1 MLFQFNIYS
10 SLLLVFFV
18 HITVYAIMLWR
29 RGIKQESTADKFM
42 GSFLLLAALYVIPWM
57 VGFAGWYDNQPYR
70 DILFYTPFILGLFI
84 GPVLFLYVKAITN
97 FNYAL
102 TKRDILHFVP
112 GVLYIIWCIVVVVV
126 DKAVV
131 KEYYL
136 MNGEADPDFDTWYQW
151 MQKISIII
159 YLVASIRYYRKYK
172 QYVYLETSFVE
183 MASLRWLRNFLIAF
197 AVLTVLPLLLEI
209 ASLLPALQAINQYI
223 TSWYYFLAFAVV
235 VYYIAINGYSAV
247 NIPLHRLRFQPQ
259 LLLQYYQSPKLL
271 AGGDVTEDAAFEV
284 VDEKKE
290 DIVLATWK
298 QKVKSLVED
307 EKLYE
312 EPELTLSSLAK
323 KMNTNTSVLSRV
335 INQGFNASFNDFINE
350 YRINAVKEKLQSGEQ
365 KIQTLLGIAYDCG
378 FNSKA
383 TFNRAF
389 KKTTGLSPKEWLQK
403 NNL

>member
-18 HITVYAIMLWR
+18 HIIVYAIMLWR
-29 RGIKQESTADKFM
+29 RGIKQESTADKFL

-97 FNYAL
+97 FNYAFA
-102 TKRDILHFVP
+102 KKDVLHFVP

-172 QYVYLETSFVE
+172 QYVFLETSFVE

-197 AVLTVLPLLLEI
+197 AVLTILPLLLEI
-209 ASLLPALQAINQYI
+209 ASLLPALQNTTQYV
-223 TSWYYFLAFAVV
+223 TSWYYFLAFAMV

-259 LLLQYYQSPKLL
+259 LLLQYYQSHKLL

-284 VDEKKE
+284 VEDKKQ

-365 KIQTLLGIAYDCG
+365 KTQTLLGIAYDCG

-389 KKTTGLSPKEWLQK
+389 KKTTGLSPKEWMQK

>member
-97 FNYAL
+97 FNYAF
-102 TKRDILHFVP
+102 TKKDVLHFVP

-151 MQKISIII
+151 SQKISIII

-172 QYVYLETSFVE
+172 QYVYLETSFIE

-197 AVLTVLPLLLEI
+197 AVLTILPLLLEI
-209 ASLLPALQAINQYI
+209 ASLLPALQNINQYI

-259 LLLQYYQSPKLL
+259 LLLQYYHSPKLL
-271 AGGDVTEDAAFEV
+271 AGAAVTEDAAFEV

-290 DIVLATWK
+290 DIILATWK

-323 KMNTNTSVLSRV
+323 KMSTNTSVLSRV

-365 KIQTLLGIAYDCG
+365 KSQTLLGIAYDCG

>member
-102 TKRDILHFVP
+102 TKKDVLHFVP

-151 MQKISIII
+151 AQKTSIII
-159 YLVASIRYYRKYK
+159 YLIASIRYYRKYK
-172 QYVYLETSFVE
+172 QYVFLETSFVE

-197 AVLTVLPLLLEI
+197 TVLTILPLLLEI
-209 ASLLPALQAINQYI
+209 ASLLPALQNINQYI

-259 LLLQYYQSPKLL
+259 LLLQYYHSPKLL
-271 AGGDVTEDAAFEV
+271 AGAAATEDAAFEV
-284 VDEKKE
+284 VEEKKE
-290 DIVLATWK
+290 DILLATWK
-298 QKVKSLVED
+298 QKVKSLVEE

-323 KMNTNTSVLSRV
+323 KMSTNTSVLSRV

-365 KIQTLLGIAYDCG
+365 KTQTLLGIAYDCG

-389 KKTTGLSPKEWLQK
+389 KKTTGLSPKEWLQE

>member
-102 TKRDILHFVP
+102 TKKDMLHFVP

-259 LLLQYYQSPKLL
+259 LLLQYYHSPKLL
-271 AGGDVTEDAAFEV
+271 AGAAVTEDAAFEV
-284 VDEKKE
+284 VEEKKE

-323 KMNTNTSVLSRV
+323 KMSTNTSVLSRV

>member
-1 MLFQFNIYS
+1 
-10 SLLLVFFV
+10 
-18 HITVYAIMLWR
+18 
-29 RGIKQESTADKFM
+29 M

-70 DILFYTPFILGLFI
+70 DIVLHAIYSWVVYRPRFIS
-84 GPVLFLYVKAITN
+84 VKAITN

-209 ASLLPALQAINQYI
+209 ASTPSCLTGHQSIHHFMVLL
-223 TSWYYFLAFAVV
+223 SW
-235 VYYIAINGYSAV
+235 
-247 NIPLHRLRFQPQ
+247 PLP
-259 LLLQYYQSPKLL
+259 
-271 AGGDVTEDAAFEV
+271 
-284 VDEKKE
+284 
-290 DIVLATWK
+290 
-298 QKVKSLVED
+298 
-307 EKLYE
+307 
-312 EPELTLSSLAK
+312 
-323 KMNTNTSVLSRV
+323 
-335 INQGFNASFNDFINE
+335 
-350 YRINAVKEKLQSGEQ
+350 
-365 KIQTLLGIAYDCG
+365 
-378 FNSKA
+378 
-383 TFNRAF
+383 
-389 KKTTGLSPKEWLQK
+389 
-403 NNL
+403 

>member
-57 VGFAGWYDNQPYR
+57 EGFAGWYDNQPYR

-197 AVLTVLPLLLEI
+197 AVLTILPLLLEI
-209 ASLLPALQAINQYI
+209 ASLLPALQNTTQYV
-223 TSWYYFLAFAVV
+223 TSWYYFLAFAMV

-271 AGGDVTEDAAFEV
+271 AGGGVTEDAAFEV
-284 VDEKKE
+284 VEDKKQ

>member
-1 MLFQFNIYS
+1 
-10 SLLLVFFV
+10 
-18 HITVYAIMLWR
+18 
-29 RGIKQESTADKFM
+29 
-42 GSFLLLAALYVIPWM
+42 
-57 VGFAGWYDNQPYR
+57 
-70 DILFYTPFILGLFI
+70 
-84 GPVLFLYVKAITN
+84 
-97 FNYAL
+97 
-102 TKRDILHFVP
+102 
-112 GVLYIIWCIVVVVV
+112 
-126 DKAVV
+126 
-131 KEYYL
+131 
-136 MNGEADPDFDTWYQW
+136 

-259 LLLQYYQSPKLL
+259 LLLQYYHSPKLL
-271 AGGDVTEDAAFEV
+271 AGAAVTEDAAFEV
-284 VDEKKE
+284 VEEKKE

-323 KMNTNTSVLSRV
+323 KMSTNTSVLSRV

>member
-102 TKRDILHFVP
+102 TKKDVLHFVP

-126 DKAVV
+126 DKAVI

-136 MNGEADPDFDTWYQW
+136 MNGDTDPDFDTWYQW
-151 MQKISIII
+151 LQKISIII

-209 ASLLPALQAINQYI
+209 ASLLPASQAISQYI

-259 LLLQYYQSPKLL
+259 LLLQYYHSPKLL
-271 AGGDVTEDAAFEV
+271 TGASVTEDAAFEV
-284 VDEKKE
+284 VEEKKE

-307 EKLYE
+307 EKLYV

-323 KMNTNTSVLSRV
+323 KMSTNTSVLSRV

>member
-97 FNYAL
+97 FNYAFA
-102 TKRDILHFVP
+102 KKDVLHFVP

-151 MQKISIII
+151 SQKASIII

-259 LLLQYYQSPKLL
+259 LLLQYYHSPKLL
-271 AGGDVTEDAAFEV
+271 AGAAVTEDAAFEV
-284 VDEKKE
+284 VEEKKE

-323 KMNTNTSVLSRV
+323 KMSTNTSVLSRV

>member
-1 MLFQFNIYS
+1 
-10 SLLLVFFV
+10 
-18 HITVYAIMLWR
+18 
-29 RGIKQESTADKFM
+29 
-42 GSFLLLAALYVIPWM
+42 
-57 VGFAGWYDNQPYR
+57 
-70 DILFYTPFILGLFI
+70 
-84 GPVLFLYVKAITN
+84 
-97 FNYAL
+97 
-102 TKRDILHFVP
+102 
-112 GVLYIIWCIVVVVV
+112 VVV

-151 MQKISIII
+151 LQKTSIII

-172 QYVYLETSFVE
+172 QYVFLETSFVE

-197 AVLTVLPLLLEI
+197 ALLTILPLLLEI
-209 ASLLPALQAINQYI
+209 ASLLPALQNINQYI

-259 LLLQYYQSPKLL
+259 LLLQYYHSPKLL

-307 EKLYE
+307 EKLYA

-365 KIQTLLGIAYDCG
+365 KTQTLLGIAYDCG

>member
-42 GSFLLLAALYVIPWM
+42 GSFLLLAALYVFPWM

-97 FNYAL
+97 FNYTL
-102 TKRDILHFVP
+102 TKKDVLHFVP
-112 GVLYIIWCIVVVVV
+112 GVLYIIWCIAVVVV

-151 MQKISIII
+151 SQKTSIII

-172 QYVYLETSFVE
+172 QYVFLETSFVE
-183 MASLRWLRNFLIAF
+183 MASLRWLRNFLVAF
-197 AVLTVLPLLLEI
+197 AVLTILPLLLEI
-209 ASLLPALQAINQYI
+209 ASLLPALQKINQYI

-247 NIPLHRLRFQPQ
+247 NIPLHRIRFQPQ
-259 LLLQYYQSPKLL
+259 LLLQYYHSPKLL
-271 AGGDVTEDAAFEV
+271 AGAAVTEDAAFEMV
-284 VDEKKE
+284 EEKKE

-307 EKLYE
+307 EKLYA

-323 KMNTNTSVLSRV
+323 KMSTNTSVLSRV

-365 KIQTLLGIAYDCG
+365 KTQTLLGIAYDCG